1 MAQYDLLLKG
11 GTLVDPA
18 QQVHAP
24 RDVAFAQG
32 HVAAVAEDI
41 PTAQAER
48 VVDASGR
55 LVIPGMIDLHVHVF
69 EGVSHYGIPPDPT
82 CLAHGVTTAVDA
94 GCAGADTFDG
104 FRKYVI
110 DVSATR
116 ILAQLNISSQGM
128 ISPLIGE
135 LDDLRWA
142 NVSRALQA
150 IERHRDVILGIKV
163 RLTRNTIVGQSAGLT
178 PLYRARE
185 AADAAGLPIMVHP
198 NDAWCASLDDVL
210 AVMKAGDIVTHCYHG
225 RSTGILDD
233 AGNVRRAVREARE
246 RGVLFDVGHG
256 QGSFSWQVC
265 ERALAQ
271 GFPPSTISS
280 DLHAYSLPG
289 PAFDLITTVTKFL
302 HLGLSLDDALARVTS
317 VPAQIVKMAGQ
328 IGTLAVG
335 AWGDAVVLRLEE
347 GSFELLDCHQQAR
360 LGRQRLVPE
369 VVIRAGSVYTGPAH
383 VH

>member
-1 MAQYDLLLKG
+1 
-11 GTLVDPA
+11 
-18 QQVHAP
+18 VHAP

-32 HVAAVAEDI
+32 HVAAVADDI
-41 PTAQAER
+41 PTTQAEQ

-82 CLAHGVTTAVDA
+82 CLARGVTTAVDA

-150 IERHRDVILGIKV
+150 IERHREVILGIKV

-185 AADAAGLPIMVHP
+185 AADAAGLPMMVHP

-210 AVMKAGDIVTHCYHG
+210 AVMTAGDIVTHCYHG
-225 RSTGILDD
+225 RSTGILDE
-233 AGNVRRAVREARE
+233 AGNVRRAVRAAHE

-328 IGTLAVG
+328 IGTLAAG

-369 VVIRAGSVYTGPAH
+369 VVVRAGSVYTGAA
-383 VH
+383 